1 MEIRAHVVDNLCAN
15 PNADIGGRDGDRHDI
30 GLRHEVRLGLLDSLR
45 RGVGLG
51 GRLRVDVDLCLR
63 LRGGKRVLDR
73 AGLVDDLG
81 RDPDTSGGDELSG
94 RDDLRLGLEV
104 GHDLSHGLR
113 HRDGGGDG
121 LCLFDRQIRARVS
134 SKDQTHLSH
143 RLCLRHRVR
152 HRHSHRVLLR
162 FCLNFSH
169 GHGLRV
175 AVALAVLG
183 SNETSANQI
192 HQILI
197 RTC

>member
-121 LCLFDRQIRARVS
+121 LCLFDRQIRARARFKQRSNAPQS
-134 SKDQTHLSH
+134 SSLSASSCPSSSQSSCPSPFLSELQSWS
-143 RLCLRHRVR
+143 RSESRSSPCCVR
-152 HRHSHRVLLR
+152 K
-162 FCLNFSH
+162 
-169 GHGLRV
+169 
-175 AVALAVLG
+175 
-183 SNETSANQI
+183 Q
-192 HQILI
+192 
-197 RTC
+197 